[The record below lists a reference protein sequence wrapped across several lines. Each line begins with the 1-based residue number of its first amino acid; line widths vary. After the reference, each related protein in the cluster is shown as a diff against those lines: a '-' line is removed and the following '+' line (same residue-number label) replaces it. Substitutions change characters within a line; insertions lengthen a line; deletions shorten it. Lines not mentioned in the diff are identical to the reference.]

1 MSDQNP
7 NTPDDRDLPSE
18 PRDRGEQDP
27 TNEGTGPEAAAPE
40 GMEPEVQDVHGT
52 DPEAPA
58 EDPADE
64 AAAAAEEPELAA
76 ADEDAE
82 AVVNAAEEILGEAG
96 QEADAIVEE
105 ASEGPAAAAAAT
117 DREAELQADL
127 QRLQAEYVNYRRRV
141 DRDRATEKDR
151 TVGQV
156 ITELMP
162 VLDDIAAAR
171 QAGDLEDGPFA
182 HIANRLESV
191 LQQQGLE
198 RVDEVGVPFD
208 PTIHEAIMQQ
218 PHEEIE
224 ADHVAVVLRAGY
236 RHGDR
241 LLRAAQVMVS
251 SGPAE

>member
-7 NTPDDRDLPSE
+7 NTPDDRD
-18 PRDRGEQDP
+18 RTEQDP
-27 TNEGTGPEAAAPE
+27 TVEGTGPESAAPE
-40 GMEPEVQDVHGT
+40 GMEPESQDVHGT

-58 EDPADE
+58 EDPADD
-64 AAAAAEEPELAA
+64 AAVAAEEPEVAS
-76 ADEDAE
+76 ADEDAD
-82 AVVNAAEEILGEAG
+82 AVVSAAEEILGAAG
-96 QEADAIVEE
+96 QEADAVVEE
-105 ASEGPAAAAAAT
+105 APEGEVAAEAAS

-141 DRDRATEKDR
+141 DRDRATEKER
-151 TVGQV
+151 TIGQV

-162 VLDDIAAAR
+162 VLDDISAAR

-182 HIANRLESV
+182 HIANRLETV

-198 RVDEVGVPFD
+198 RIDEVGVAFD

-218 PHEEIE
+218 AHEQIE
-224 ADHVAVVLRAGY
+224 ADHVAVVLRSGY
-236 RHGDR
+236 RHGER

>member
-7 NTPDDRDLPSE
+7 NTPEDRDLPSE
-18 PRDRGEQDP
+18 PRDRGEQD
-27 TNEGTGPEAAAPE
+27 TTTQGTGPEAAAPE
-40 GMEPEVQDVHGT
+40 GMEPEAQDVHGT

-58 EDPADE
+58 EDPAEE
-64 AAAAAEEPELAA
+64 AAAVVEEPELAT

-105 ASEGPAAAAAAT
+105 ATEGAAAAAAT

-182 HIANRLESV
+182 HIANRLETV

-208 PTIHEAIMQQ
+208 PNIHEAIMQQ

-236 RHGDR
+236 RHGER

-251 SGPAE
+251 SGPAEQ

>member
-7 NTPDDRDLPSE
+7 NTPDG
-18 PRDRGEQDP
+18 RDRPEVDP
-27 TNEGTGPEAAAPE
+27 TNEGTGPEGSAPE

-58 EDPADE
+58 EDPSEE
-64 AAAAAEEPELAA
+64 AAAVAEEPELAS

-82 AVVNAAEEILGEAG
+82 AVVNTAEEILGAAG
-96 QEADAIVEE
+96 QEADAVVEE
-105 ASEGPAAAAAAT
+105 AAESEVAAEAAT

-141 DRDRATEKDR
+141 DRDRATERDR
-151 TVGQV
+151 TIGQV

-162 VLDDIAAAR
+162 VLDDISAAR

-182 HIANRLESV
+182 HIANRLETV

-198 RVDEVGVPFD
+198 RIDEVGVAFD

-236 RHGDR
+236 RHGER